1 MGAGFLATRYGA
13 RERSPLAPRDL
24 FLLVL
29 LAIVFAGLANHV
41 TPFKRFQ
48 GHDFYHYW
56 GVATAQR
63 LSGYTL
69 GSPYPHREEY
79 ARILN
84 EFAETSTDPTLKATN
99 AFRRELDLTGTPLL
113 YAFFSFLPTDYAPAL
128 TSFNRAQIV
137 SLWLATLL
145 LGVLLRLNLFWMP
158 PLAFLLAL
166 FYFPFTA
173 DLANG
178 NLNSFQ
184 FLFVT
189 LCGIGCNGA
198 IHSTGRRSLLL
209 ASATTAA
216 LAVLFLLKPNVGL
229 VCALLLVTL
238 WLGLERMHFWTAV
251 ALGCGVSLL
260 SLAFPCRYFDSWSVW
275 LEWMAAFGARVGS
288 RMEWSAEAG
297 NYSFAHWVERRGRV
311 PYQVSLL
318 LLSASAAL
326 VFLAAAVTMVRGEDK
341 VRRAWRRLTDLCRD
355 PRCGCAVGNV
365 ATLYLTR
372 LAWSHYYLMSLIP
385 ALWLV
390 SRKRS
395 CAVAPWLGVAAI
407 VLSSGVL
414 LTTAERVPFLC
425 FLAIGCLLTGTVAVV
440 ASEANEQGDSAPNPR
455 NTDETFGDSSE
466 I

>member
-1 MGAGFLATRYGA
+1 MTAAFLAARHGA
-13 RERSPLAPRDL
+13 RGRSALARSDA
-24 FLLVL
+24 LLVVL
-29 LAIVFAGLANHV
+29 LALAFVALANHV

-63 LSGYTL
+63 LAGYTL
-69 GSPYPHREEY
+69 GSPYQHREAY

-84 EFAETSTDPTLKATN
+84 EFAEASTDPTLKSANTS
-99 AFRRELDLTGTPLL
+99 RRELDLTGTPFL
-113 YAFFSFLPTDYAPAL
+113 YAFFSFLPVDYSPAL
-128 TSFNRAQIV
+128 NIFNRAQIA

-145 LGVLLRLNLFWMP
+145 LGFFLRLNPFWMP

-184 FLFVT
+184 VLFVT
-189 LCGIGCNGA
+189 LCGVGCNGA
-198 IHSTGRRSLLL
+198 IHSTGRRSVLL
-209 ASATTAA
+209 ASATIAA
-216 LAVLFLLKPNVGL
+216 LAVLFLFKPNVGPAC
-229 VCALLLVTL
+229 VLLLVTL
-238 WLGLERMHFWTAV
+238 WLGLERTHFWKAV
-251 ALGCGVSLL
+251 TVGCGVSFL
-260 SLAFPCRYFDSWSVW
+260 SLALPCRYFDSWSVW
-275 LEWMAAFGARVGS
+275 FEWMAAFGARMGS
-288 RMEWSAEAG
+288 QMEWHAEAG
-297 NYSFAHWVERRGRV
+297 NYSLAHWVERRGRV
-311 PYQVSLL
+311 PYQVSVL
-318 LLSASAAL
+318 LLSAAAAL
-326 VFLAAAVTMVRGEDK
+326 VLLAAAVTMVRGK
-341 VRRAWRRLTDLCRD
+341 NKLRRTWRGLTELCRD
-355 PRCGCAVGNV
+355 PRCGCALGSA

-395 CAVAPWLGVAAI
+395 CAAAPWLGAAAV

-414 LTTAERVPFLC
+414 RTTAERVPFLC
-425 FLAIGCLLTGTVAVV
+425 FLAIGCLLVGTVAVV

-455 NTDETFGDSSE
+455 KTDEAVGDPSG